1 MASDASVVERTWK
14 LPQALFAS
22 LPWYDLPEIRD
33 ANDAL
38 WDAIAA
44 ALRDQGLADVPKTLD
59 RALPYG
65 FDWNGR
71 CLFTQTCG
79 YPIFTTSRGHFRVL
93 GIPVYAADGCDG
105 PLHRSF
111 IAVRKGSRFQSLEDL
126 RDGVFAVNEPDSNSG
141 MNLPRHLFAP
151 LNREGRFFRARIV
164 SGSHVASAELVRD
177 GAADAAAIDCVTFA
191 LLQRHRP
198 HAIAELSIIAHSA
211 ATPAPPFVTSSRTEP
226 ATFEALRRALM
237 AVTRDSR
244 YAALREE
251 LFLQDVS
258 LANEDAYAVV
268 FELEREAQR
277 LGYPILA

>member
-1 MASDASVVERTWK
+1 MSEAAVAQQAWSV
-14 LPQALFAS
+14 PQQLFAS

-33 ANDAL
+33 NNDAL

-44 ALRDQGLADVPKTLD
+44 ALRDQGLADVPEALD
-59 RALPYG
+59 RTLPYG

-93 GIPVYAADGCDG
+93 GIPVYSADGCDG
-105 PLHRSF
+105 HLHRSF
-111 IAVRKGSRFQSLEDL
+111 IIVRKGSRFGSLEDL

-198 HAIAELSIIAHSA
+198 DAIAELSIIAHSA
-211 ATPAPPFVTSSRTEP
+211 ATPAPPFVTSSRTET

-237 AVTRDSR
+237 AVMRDSR
-244 YAALREE
+244 YAALRDE

-258 LANEDAYAVV
+258 LVSEDAYAVV